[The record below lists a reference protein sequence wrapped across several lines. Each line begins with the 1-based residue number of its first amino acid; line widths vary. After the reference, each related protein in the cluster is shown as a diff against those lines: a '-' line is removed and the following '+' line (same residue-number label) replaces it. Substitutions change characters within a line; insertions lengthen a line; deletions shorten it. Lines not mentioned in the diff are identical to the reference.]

1 MSDTFRPVR
10 DSTLIFPLLPVLT
23 WVLLTVIVTGMLILG
38 GAAVV
43 NALSGMDIYA
53 ASFLIPLAA
62 APFTMQG
69 IFTSISQLDMS

>member
-1 MSDTFRPVR
+1 MFCSP
-10 DSTLIFPLLPVLT
+10 
-23 WVLLTVIVTGMLILG
+23 VIVTGMLILG

-43 NALSGMDIYA
+43 YALSGMDIYA

-69 IFTSISQLDMS
+69 ADSHLGFCGLDCE